1 MRAMVI
7 ISGMCTKGHPIRGE
21 EILGVQEGKTPIFIP
36 AKLISYMTGIELRN
50 KRRGVA

>member
-1 MRAMVI
+1 VR
-7 ISGMCTKGHPIRGE
+7 
-21 EILGVQEGKTPIFIP
+21 EGKTPIFIP